1 MSAEWADL
9 GNIRPFRQLDTEELK
24 REIPLEWVLAQYGV
38 QMQLDSSGTR
48 LIGYCPFEQHNGPKF
63 TVRRTEAGEEVAG
76 CWACPDR
83 GQGDLFEV
91 IGWATGQDF
100 TAAVQTAGL
109 MQTSYRSDAAWAA
122 RPPVVFQP
130 VPKEDPQVF
139 GLLAHE
145 AQQTAYAD
153 PALLQT
159 LIDRKA
165 RTDPGWRRLTPT
177 LLLSRWGV
185 GVVPGR
191 KYSVGLSNPDSAPYS
206 QITGTTAPTRVSI
219 PHYSPDGNGGWLV
232 RGLKTRDARHGHPY
246 AVKGSDLRGY
256 LYGLWRMRGADWV
269 LVCEGEGDAWC
280 ASAVPEIADR
290 MDIVSV
296 PTGVKAQPTA
306 ELLEPLRG
314 KSVVLAF
321 DGDLDGRTWTLKWV
335 EALKY
340 VAAAVLVAPV
350 PDGQD
355 LASSPDLLQ
364 VVLAAVPASEHL
376 PTFTSADAG
385 SPSAEPFE
393 DPTPRA
399 STGPDR
405 FFGKEGL
412 QTLDLALAV
421 RELGELSVGADG
433 LVWSYEDGVW
443 SAEKDVVRERVVHLL
458 ANKYRAAHASNAEHV
473 VRAYSPL
480 ITCAPVGEYIN
491 FRNGLY
497 HWETGELFEH
507 GPHIPSTV
515 QLPVDL
521 IWGAQC
527 PNFNAFLESAL
538 PPDMLQ
544 TAWELIGYLMY
555 SGNPLHKAVMLL
567 GDGRNGKGTFLRTMT
582 ALLGKRNT
590 TAVSLE
596 DLLDN
601 RFTTVRLFGKLANIA
616 GDIDAAYLEN
626 TAKLKAVTGEDM
638 ISAEHKGR
646 DSFDFEAWAVPV
658 FSANKI
664 PPSADVTTG
673 YLSRWLVV
681 KFPYSFVGR
690 EDRGL
695 SRRIST
701 PEELSGI
708 AFRAVHA
715 LRDLMAR
722 GQFLTTQSG
731 EEARKEFVRGVD
743 QVHAWAEDRAHM
755 DASLGFAKRSDLYF
769 NYRIWA
775 GENGFKALKSTEF
788 YSRLDSSEMPTARS
802 VTINGCRGYYGV
814 QLHPGT

>member
-24 REIPLEWVLAQYGV
+24 RNIPLEWVLAQYGV

-63 TVRRTEAGEEVAG
+63 SVRRTEAGEEVAG

-83 GQGDLFEV
+83 GQGDLFELISWV
-91 IGWATGQDF
+91 TGQDF

-109 MQTSYRSDAAWAA
+109 MQTAFRADASWAA

-130 VPKEDPQVF
+130 APKEDPQVF
-139 GLLAHE
+139 GLLTHE
-145 AQQTAYAD
+145 AQQTAYGD
-153 PALLQT
+153 PELLQV

-185 GVVPGR
+185 GVVPGTAYR
-191 KYSVGLSNPDSAPYS
+191 RGITNPDSTPYS
-206 QITGTTAPTRVSI
+206 QITGTTAPTRISV
-219 PHYSPDGNGGWLV
+219 PHYSPDGNGNWIV
-232 RGLKTRDARHGHPY
+232 RGLKTRDARHGHLY

-256 LYGLWRMRGADWV
+256 LYGLWRMQGADWV

-296 PTGVKAQPTA
+296 PTGVKGQPT
-306 ELLEPLRG
+306 EQLLEPLRG

-321 DGDLDGRTWTLKWV
+321 DGDTDGRLWTQRWI
-335 EALKY
+335 EALKGI
-340 VAAAVLVAPV
+340 AAAVLIAPV
-350 PDGQD
+350 PDGHD
-355 LASSPDLLQ
+355 LASCPDLLE
-364 VVLAAVPASEHL
+364 VVSAATPADQQL
-376 PTFTSADAG
+376 PTFTAAD
-385 SPSAEPFE
+385 PSAEPFE
-393 DPTPRA
+393 DPTPRSA
-399 STGPDR
+399 TGPER
-405 FFGKEGL
+405 FFGKDGL
-412 QTLDLALAV
+412 QTLDLAFAV
-421 RELGELSVGADG
+421 QQTGELAVGADG
-433 LVWSYEDGVW
+433 LMWSYADGVW
-443 SAEKDVVRERVVHLL
+443 SAAKDVVRDRVVNLL
-458 ANKYRAAHASNAEHV
+458 GNKYRSAHASNAEHV
-473 VRAYSPL
+473 VRAYSPV
-480 ITCAPVGEYIN
+480 ITCSPVGEYIN

-497 HWETGELFEH
+497 RWETGELFEH

-527 PNFNAFLESAL
+527 PNFDAFLASVL
-538 PPDMLQ
+538 PPDMIQ

-567 GDGRNGKGTFLRTMT
+567 GDGRNGKGTFLRTIT
-582 ALLGKRNT
+582 ALLGKQNT

-626 TAKLKAVTGEDM
+626 TAKLKAITGEDL

-658 FSANKI
+658 FSANKT

-695 SRRIST
+695 SRRLGT

-708 AFRAVHA
+708 AFRGVHA
-715 LRDLMAR
+715 LKNLLDR
-722 GQFLTTQSG
+722 GQFLTTVSG

-743 QVHAWAEDRAHM
+743 QVHAWAEDRALM
-755 DASLGFAKRSDLYF
+755 DSSLGFVKRGELYQ

-775 GENGFKALKSTEF
+775 GESGFKALKNTEF
-788 YSRLDSSEMPTARS
+788 FSRLDSSEMPTARS
-802 VTINGCRGYYGV
+802 VKIQGVRGYYGIA
-814 QLHPGT
+814 LLAAPN